1 MIEPRLEHAD
11 PELVRLFDGSVPIR
25 AVSHAGDRIVA
36 AWRTSLPARLA
47 VTWSS
52 NPLDRRVRLTA
63 VSSVAAMVTHIALT
77 RFDAPE
83 PTWWARTTWIVL
95 IALTSAV
102 AVWSRGVAAA
112 WTGWASRR
120 RAGSRA

>member
-11 PELVRLFDGSVPIR
+11 PGLVRLLDDSVPVR
-25 AVSHAGDRIVA
+25 AMSRAGDRIVA

-47 VTWSS
+47 GRRSS
-52 NPLDRRVRLTA
+52 NPLDRRVRLAA
-63 VSSVAAMVTHIALT
+63 VASVAAVVTHIALT

-83 PTWWARTTWIVL
+83 PTWWARTMWVVL
-95 IALTSAV
+95 MVLALGI

-112 WTGWASRR
+112 WIGWASRR
-120 RAGSRA
+120 TAGSRA